1 MKDYTHAF
9 QSLNKG
15 VAGTIDEFC
24 RSQVILIERLAT
36 FCSEI
41 RSGQIEEHK
50 N

>member
-24 RSQVILIERLAT
+24 RSQIILIERFAT
-36 FCSEI
+36 LCRNI
-41 RSGQIEEHK
+41 RTD
-50 N
+50 